1 MKETTGER
9 IRMLRD
15 RAKLSQ
21 TELGAKVKLSFNSI
35 CAMEKGRVD
44 PKASRSGRLLACWGC
59 QQIICC
65 AWISKTKKGKTPRSP
80 LLRPWLAPNR
90 SSSIETLRC
99 R

>member
-21 TELGAKVKLSFNSI
+21 AQLGAKVNLSFNSI

-44 PKASRSGRLLACWGC
+44 PKASKIRQIARVLGVSTDYLLCMDQPDDEEKNA
-59 QQIICC
+59 
-65 AWISKTKKGKTPRSP
+65 A
-80 LLRPWLAPNR
+80 
-90 SSSIETLRC
+90 
-99 R
+99 

>member
-21 TELGAKVKLSFNSI
+21 AQLGAKVNLSFNSI

-44 PKASRSGRLLACWGC
+44 PKASKIRQMARVLGVSTDYLLCMDQPDDEEKNA
-59 QQIICC
+59 
-65 AWISKTKKGKTPRSP
+65 A
-80 LLRPWLAPNR
+80 
-90 SSSIETLRC
+90 
-99 R
+99 